1 MDIGKLI
8 RQARVNQGLSMSALA
23 RLSGVPQSS
32 ISEIEAGKRQP
43 SFDSVERIVSAL
55 GFSPFSAFFAEEKP
69 ELEPEIHRLLDTARK
84 LSPEQRELAQRLL
97 EALTKS

>member
-1 MDIGKLI
+1 MNIGKMI
-8 RQARVNQGLSMSALA
+8 KDARERQGLSMNSLA

-55 GFSPFSAFFAEEKP
+55 GFSPFAAFFSADKP
-69 ELEPEIHRLLDTARK
+69 ELEPEMRRLAEAARGLNKAQLDLVFK
-84 LSPEQRELAQRLL
+84 LIAEM
-97 EALTKS
+97 KGK